1 MSKGCKCGNPIVDGV
16 SDYCSS
22 CIEKKLEKIR
32 EKIKAREARERLGDQ
47 TPKDPKTKK
56 SNPILEAARKYL
68 AKSYS
73 VVPIKRLQKY
83 PPIKWDEYQDRLPT
97 ESELCNWFEN
107 TDNQIGIIT
116 GNVSGGLFILDFD
129 DDKSTH
135 TDDWEKAFYEFLDR
149 FKEFQDSL
157 IVRTGSGKT
166 HIYGV
171 CPEMPREL
179 TRRVKKYI
187 KDGKTVAKI
196 ELRANDSQSLCPPSI
211 HPCGGHYTQLDET
224 KEPVLINL
232 SRLNDILA
240 LVDETEPTEAKDDG
254 DKPEGWQ
261 EDIFQGVCEGERN
274 TALVKETGRLLGKK
288 LSRSEI
294 LPVLLEANSRF
305 NPPLDDNEVLS
316 ILESM
321 IKTDEKNKPRGI
333 TKTDDYKFISRK
345 ELRTLKET
353 EVKWLWDGVLPA
365 GGLSLLLAKPKVGKT
380 IFALNLAFRVSRGE
394 AFLGKDTTPG
404 NVIYL
409 AIEENVGEVKK
420 SQIAF
425 DSTHGEADRFDLD
438 YHFGIAP
445 SDAIKK
451 LEKWMVEK
459 KPKLVVIDILQ
470 KFVRVKKIED
480 YAEVITALEPVMDI
494 ARRLDCHILLTHHA
508 PKAERELIDSALGS
522 TGLAASVDTIILIKK
537 DIKERRSFSTDQ
549 RYRKP
554 GVEGIK
560 DWVINLNKDEI
571 TLELAGTTSEVNDS
585 DAKEQILKLM
595 EEIGEGR
602 FYTEPMTESQIR
614 DVIKKDKAHTLR
626 YLKELYGDKKIRRE
640 GTGHRNDPFKYSGEP
655 KEMWRRS
662 KKEQADQVDYTPEV
676 EV

>member
-1 MSKGCKCGNPIVDGV
+1 MGKCKQCGTPTVEGISN
-16 SDYCSS
+16 YCPS
-22 CIEKKLEKIR
+22 CGQEKLEK
-32 EKIKAREARERLGDQ
+32 ARERIRAGKAKKRSTYPSGQ
-47 TPKDPKTKK
+47 TPEEPKTPKK

-73 VVPIKRLQKY
+73 VIPIKKGEKY
-83 PPIKWDEYQDRLPT
+83 PVIKWDVYQDKLPT
-97 ESELCNWFEN
+97 ESELCKWFEN

-129 DDKSTH
+129 G
-135 TDDWEKAFYEFLDR
+135 DDWEKVFFEFLER
-149 FKEFQDSL
+149 FKEFADSL
-157 IVRTGSGKT
+157 IVRTGSGKA

-171 CPEMPREL
+171 CPEMSREL
-179 TRRVKKYI
+179 TRRVKKYV
-187 KDGKTVAKI
+187 KDGKTTAVI
-196 ELRANDSQSLCPPSI
+196 ELRANDSQTLCPPSL
-211 HPCGGHYTQLDET
+211 HPCGKQYTRIDET
-224 KEPVLINL
+224 KEPVLIHLPRL
-232 SRLNDILA
+232 SDILD
-240 LVDETEPTEAKDDG
+240 LVDEVEPTEAKDDG
-254 DKPEGWQ
+254 NPPEGWQ
-261 EDIFQGVCEGERN
+261 ESIFQGVCEGERN
-274 TALVKETGRLLGKK
+274 TTLVKETGRLLGKK

-294 LPVLLEANSRF
+294 LPVLLEANSKF
-305 NPPLDDNEVLS
+305 SPPLDDHEVEI
-316 ILESM
+316 ILNSM
-321 IKTDEKNKPRGI
+321 IKTDEKNKPREI
-333 TKTDDYKFISRK
+333 KKADDYKFISKK
-345 ELRTLKET
+345 ELKTMEET
-353 EVKWLWDGVLPA
+353 EVQWFWDGVLPA

-380 IFALNLAFRVSRGE
+380 LFALNLALWASRGGS
-394 AFLGKDTTPG
+394 FFGKDTAPG

-409 AIEENVGEVKK
+409 ALEENIGEVKK
-420 SQIAF
+420 SLIAF
-425 DSTHGEADRFDLD
+425 DNTHGEDDKFDLD
-438 YHFGIAP
+438 FHFGIAP

-508 PKAERELIDSALGS
+508 PKAERELIDSALGT

-537 DIKERRSFSTDQ
+537 DGRGRRSFSTSQ

-554 GVEGIK
+554 GVEDIK

-662 KKEQADQVDYTPEV
+662 KKGQADQVDYTPEV